1 MTCRLQQGVQLYPG
15 MYDMNVYAMFDVCS
29 KVLDAMFGMCSK
41 VLDAMFG
48 MCSKVLDA
56 MFGMCSKVLDAMFG
70 MCSKGWIQC
79 LECAANVRLEEH
91 MLC

>member
-41 VLDAMFG
+41 
-48 MCSKVLDA
+48 
-56 MFGMCSKVLDAMFG
+56 
-70 MCSKGWIQC
+70 GWIQC